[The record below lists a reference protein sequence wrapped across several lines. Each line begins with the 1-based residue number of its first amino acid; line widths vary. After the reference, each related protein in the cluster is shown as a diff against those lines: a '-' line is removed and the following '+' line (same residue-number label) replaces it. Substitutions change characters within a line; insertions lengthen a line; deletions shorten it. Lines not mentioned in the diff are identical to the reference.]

1 MRRSVCLLLIG
12 VLLLSACDLSG
23 PTPPAPATRTRPG
36 TLQRT
41 TSTPKAQT
49 VVPTTS
55 SNLSDEEIAE
65 KLRPATV
72 LVLAQFAETAIQPE
86 GIGGGTG
93 IVYNLDKG
101 YILTNAHVVEG
112 ASIIKVATANGT
124 RTRPA
129 RVVGRSQCD
138 DLAVLKV
145 DDTSGLQEA
154 RLGDT
159 NSMKVGAHVVALG
172 YPEMFEL
179 GTDLTVTTGNISK
192 LHAQRYQH
200 EDLIQTNAAITH
212 GNSGGP
218 LVNSKGEVIGINT
231 LGFYTNQ
238 GERESGINFAI
249 SVSHVKPIIAQ
260 LEQGKNHQYTGL
272 NLYPNV
278 FEEYFGTSEGIVV
291 VGVASGSP
299 AAQVGVQPADLLLK
313 IEGTSVA
320 SEEDVC
326 DILRSHG
333 DGDQLKMTLYRAT
346 TGEMLEGELTVGKVG
361 AAGGATNKLS
371 VIGRVD
377 RDQGSGNQGN
387 QDNQGNQGNQGGN
400 TATQTSPPPTA
411 TTGTTEARF
420 GDLKMQRSSRV
431 SASGMAPSG
440 RDSQGNIVSYEPG
453 NAVDGQSETTWRVAG
468 DGTGQFLLLEF
479 ARPIR
484 VSEVRMI
491 PGYAKIDPSDGSDR
505 FTQNRRVQRVR
516 FEFSDG
522 SSSEAAFADS
532 RDMQSAQVK
541 PAVTTFVRIVIMQTT
556 PPGARDGRDFTPISE
571 VEVIGQE
578 QLP

>member
-1 MRRSVCLLLIG
+1 
-12 VLLLSACDLSG
+12 
-23 PTPPAPATRTRPG
+23 
-36 TLQRT
+36 
-41 TSTPKAQT
+41 
-49 VVPTTS
+49 
-55 SNLSDEEIAE
+55 LSDEEIAE
-65 KLRPATV
+65 KLRPSTV
-72 LVLAQFAETAIQPE
+72 LVLAQFAETAINPE

-112 ASIIKVATANGT
+112 ASIVKVATANGT

-179 GTDLTVTTGNISK
+179 GNDLTVTTGSISK

-212 GNSGGP
+212 GSSGGP

-238 GERESGINFAI
+238 GEREPGINFAI
-249 SVSHVKPIIAQ
+249 SISHVKPIIAQ
-260 LEQGKNHQYTGL
+260 LEQGKNHHYTGL

-278 FEEYFGTSEGIVV
+278 FAEYFGTTEGIVV
-291 VGVASGSP
+291 IGVASGSP

-320 SEEDVC
+320 SEENVC

-346 TGEMLEGELTVGKVG
+346 TGEVLEGELTLGRVG

-377 RDQGSGNQGN
+377 SNQGN
-387 QDNQGNQGNQGGN
+387 GNQGNQGGN
-400 TATQTSPPPTA
+400 TATQTPQPPQPPTP

-420 GDLKMQRSSRV
+420 GDLKMQRPSRV
-431 SASGMAPSG
+431 SASGIAPSG

-479 ARPIR
+479 SRPIR

-491 PGYAKIDPSDGSDR
+491 PGYAKVDPSDGTDR

-522 SSSEAAFADS
+522 SSSEASFADS

-541 PAVTTFVRIVIMQTT
+541 PAVTTFVRIVILQTT
-556 PPGARDGRDFTPISE
+556 PPGAGDGRDFTPISE
-571 VEVIGQE
+571 VAVIGQE